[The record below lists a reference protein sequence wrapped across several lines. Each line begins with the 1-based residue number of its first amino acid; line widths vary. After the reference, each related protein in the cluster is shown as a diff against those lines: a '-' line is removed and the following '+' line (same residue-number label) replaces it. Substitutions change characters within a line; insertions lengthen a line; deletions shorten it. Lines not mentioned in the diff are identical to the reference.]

1 MKGLFPLALVISL
14 SKVFNVSMNITKGG
28 LNPLVSNKWKVYA
41 PLALVISLSKV
52 FNVSMNITKGGNEI
66 SPEEIEVRFETSN
79 F

>member
-1 MKGLFPLALVISL
+1 M
-14 SKVFNVSMNITKGG
+14 
-28 LNPLVSNKWKVYA
+28 A